1 MPCVFLEKINLQ
13 AEISFRGYGLLLSS
27 CLTPQKVDMQCRCR
41 AAKAVAMQC
50 YCQVLANYAK
60 IFSLHWSGQICC
72 WIQSQVSSKLWFSLA
87 FCLSSLETLLNLKE
101 DKRLEDAIIWTVVMP
116 VNAWFF
122 LDTLSFPSPH
132 RSVMR
137 KTCFP
142 EENTAFQRLA
152 GNTLFG
158 SHVQSLSG
166 SAVVMGCSIVFRLVI
181 RNIDWTRPQLSVNLC
196 REAED
201 TVSPR
206 RKGR

>member
-1 MPCVFLEKINLQ
+1 MLRLK
-13 AEISFRGYGLLLSS
+13 RTDLLLN
-27 CLTPQKVDMQCRCR
+27 TVTG
-41 AAKAVAMQC
+41 
-50 YCQVLANYAK
+50 
-60 IFSLHWSGQICC
+60 F
-72 WIQSQVSSKLWFSLA
+72 IQTLWFSSA
-87 FCLSSLETLLNLKE
+87 FFLSSLETLVNFKE
-101 DKRLEDAIIWTVVMP
+101 DTRLEDAIIWTVVMP
-116 VNAWFF
+116 ANAWFF

-166 SAVVMGCSIVFRLVI
+166 SAVVTGRSIVFRLVI